1 MLDKL
6 EKNSDHMNTST
17 LSQAMSSVLGKKIKA
32 LLLEL
37 FQVKNISFLTSKD
50 RMSPRIFPI
59 SLLFRMLWGVYK
71 KRCRKMDYRCLNIRL
86 EEKVCGKKFNRTQCL
101 YTFLHKLYC
110 THIEFVLR
118 IYFRRCS
125 VYVPSVPVTYTTK
138 S

>member
-32 LLLEL
+32 LLLEV
-37 FQVKNISFLTSKD
+37 FQVKNISYLTSKV

-86 EEKVCGKKFNRTQCL
+86 EEKVCGKNLIESNDYIIFCIN
-101 YTFLHKLYC
+101 YIV
-110 THIEFVLR
+110 HI
-118 IYFRRCS
+118 
-125 VYVPSVPVTYTTK
+125 
-138 S
+138 